1 MDLFQ
6 KCADFTAAREAMA
19 AGIYPYF
26 HQLQSG
32 QDTEVVIDN
41 KHVIMVGSNNYLGL
55 TSDPRVKKAAIQ
67 AIEKYGT
74 GCSGSRFLNG
84 NLDIHVELENRLA
97 KFMQRETALVFST
110 GFQTNLGI
118 ISALAGKGDF
128 IICDRQN
135 HASIFDATR
144 LSFAKTFKYEHN
156 NMEAL
161 ERLLKWIGE
170 KGGKLVVVDGVFS
183 MEGDLA
189 NLPEICGLAKKYG
202 ARVMVDDA
210 HGLGVLG
217 KNGRGTA
224 EYFGVEDQV
233 DVVMGTF
240 SKSFASLGGF
250 MTATDSACHYV
261 QHASR
266 PLIFSA
272 SMPPAAVAAT
282 MKALEIIET
291 EPFRREHLM
300 EMAARLRDGLRDL
313 GFDVG
318 NSVTPVVPVVIG
330 PDELVFLACKKL
342 LEAGVYTNP
351 VISPATP
358 PGRALIRTSLSA
370 THTPEQVDKTVAAF
384 ALVGRELGIIIP
396 AA

>member
-6 KCADFTAAREAMA
+6 KCLEFTAAREAMA

-32 QDTEVVIDN
+32 QDTEVMIDQR
-41 KHVIMVGSNNYLGL
+41 KVIMVGSNNYLGL
-55 TSDPRVKKAAIQ
+55 TSDPRVKQAA
-67 AIEKYGT
+67 AEALARYGT

-84 NLDIHVELENRLA
+84 NLDLHVELERRLA
-97 KFMQRETALVFST
+97 HFMRREAALVFST

-118 ISALAGKGDF
+118 ISALAGKGDY
-128 IICDRQN
+128 ILCDRQN
-135 HASIFDATR
+135 HASIFDGTR

-156 NMEAL
+156 DMDEL
-161 ERLLKWIGE
+161 ERLLRVIGD
-170 KGGKLVVVDGVFS
+170 KGGKLVVVDGIFS

-189 NLPEICGLAKKYG
+189 DLPGICRLAKQYG

-210 HGLGVLG
+210 HSLGVLG
-217 KNGRGTA
+217 ANGRGTA
-224 EYFGVEDQV
+224 EHFGLEDQV
-233 DVVMGTF
+233 DVIMGTF
-240 SKSFASLGGF
+240 SKSFASLGGV
-250 MTATDSACHYV
+250 MVADEPICHYV

-282 MKALEIIET
+282 IKALEIIET
-291 EPFRREHLM
+291 EPQRRVHLLA
-300 EMAARLRDGLRDL
+300 MADRWREGLRKL

-318 NSVTPVVPVVIG
+318 NSITPVVPVIIG
-330 PDELVFLACKKL
+330 QDEMVLVACKKL
-342 LEAGVYTNP
+342 LERGVFANP
-351 VISPATP
+351 VLSPATP

-370 THTPEQVDKTVAAF
+370 THTEEQVDRALAIFAA
-384 ALVGRELGIIIP
+384 VGRELGLI

>member
-261 QHASR
+261 QHVSR

-384 ALVGRELGIIIP
+384 ALVGRELGIIP

>member
-1 MDLFQ
+1 LDLFQ

-26 HQLQSG
+26 HQLQSA

-55 TSDPRVKKAAIQ
+55 TNDPRVKKAALQ

-261 QHASR
+261 QHVSR

-384 ALVGRELGIIIP
+384 AVVGRELGIIP

>member
-1 MDLFQ
+1 
-6 KCADFTAAREAMA
+6 MA

-32 QDTEVVIDN
+32 QDTEVMIDQR
-41 KHVIMVGSNNYLGL
+41 KVIMVGSNNYLGL
-55 TSDPRVKKAAIQ
+55 TSDPRVKQAA
-67 AIEKYGT
+67 AEALARYGT

-84 NLDIHVELENRLA
+84 NLDLHVELERRLA
-97 KFMQRETALVFST
+97 HFMRREAALVFST

-118 ISALAGKGDF
+118 ISALAGKGDY
-128 IICDRQN
+128 ILCDRQN
-135 HASIFDATR
+135 HASIFDGTR

-156 NMEAL
+156 DMDEL
-161 ERLLKWIGE
+161 ERLLRVIGD
-170 KGGKLVVVDGVFS
+170 KGGKLIVVDGIFS

-189 NLPEICGLAKKYG
+189 DLPGICRLAKQYG

-210 HGLGVLG
+210 HSLGVLG
-217 KNGRGTA
+217 ANGRGTA
-224 EYFGVEDQV
+224 EHFGLEDQV
-233 DVVMGTF
+233 DVIMGTF
-240 SKSFASLGGF
+240 SKSFASLGGV
-250 MTATDSACHYV
+250 MVADEPICHYV

-282 MKALEIIET
+282 IKALEIIET
-291 EPFRREHLM
+291 EPQRRVHLLA
-300 EMAARLRDGLRDL
+300 MADRWREGLRKL

-318 NSVTPVVPVVIG
+318 NSITPVVPVIIG
-330 PDELVFLACKKL
+330 QDEMVLVACKKL
-342 LEAGVYTNP
+342 LERGVFANP
-351 VISPATP
+351 VLSPATP

-370 THTPEQVDKTVAAF
+370 THTEEQVDRALAIFAA
-384 ALVGRELGIIIP
+384 VGRELGLI

>member
-6 KCADFTAAREAMA
+6 KCTDFTAAREAMA

-26 HQLQSG
+26 HQLQSA

-261 QHASR
+261 QHVSR

-330 PDELVFLACKKL
+330 PDGLVFLACKKL

-384 ALVGRELGIIIP
+384 AVVGRELGIIP

>member
-26 HQLQSG
+26 HQLQSA

-55 TSDPRVKKAAIQ
+55 TNDPRVKKAALQ

-135 HASIFDATR
+135 HASIFDASR

-156 NMEAL
+156 NMGAL

-170 KGGKLVVVDGVFS
+170 KGGKLVVVDGIFS

-261 QHASR
+261 QHVSR

-282 MKALEIIET
+282 IKALEIIET

-300 EMAARLRDGLRDL
+300 KMAARLRDGLHDL

-330 PDELVFLACKKL
+330 PDGLVFSACKKL

-384 ALVGRELGIIIP
+384 ALVGRELGIIP

>member
-55 TSDPRVKKAAIQ
+55 TNDPRVKKAALQ

-384 ALVGRELGIIIP
+384 ALVGRELGIIP